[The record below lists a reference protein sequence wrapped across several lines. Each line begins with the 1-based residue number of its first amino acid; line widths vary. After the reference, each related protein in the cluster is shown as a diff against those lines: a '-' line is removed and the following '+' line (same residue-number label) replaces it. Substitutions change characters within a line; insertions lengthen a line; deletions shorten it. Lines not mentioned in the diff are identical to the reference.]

1 MDWLQNVT
9 KEQYLLLAVII
20 IALFQLFDTRILV
33 AIIVVIIIIIHYEKL
48 MYPLSQKKDTRKDQI
63 SKDLYYNDTME
74 RIIQELSNYK
84 KYNKVTFKQG
94 VRNFRKYLQT
104 IHTLEKDNISHYNP
118 YFENAMI
125 YLKQSINHFKSMS
138 VSMPEDDYLH
148 GLKYNDF
155 TGTTKTTHL
164 NKLVDEL
171 YTEGYHILLNLSRKY
186 NTEWSTN
193 PRVYNKEIT
202 LNSDRV
208 EDFDI
213 HYDNHWN
220 LV

>member
-1 MDWLQNVT
+1 MEWVNKLS
-9 KEQYLLLAVII
+9 KEQYLLVAVIL
-20 IALFQLFDTRILV
+20 IALFQLFDIRILV
-33 AIIVVIIIIIHYEKL
+33 AIIVFILCIVY
-48 MYPLSQKKDTRKDQI
+48 YDSLSNVNK
-63 SKDLYYNDTME
+63 SKAQPKQDEVGTDLYYNTTFE
-74 RIIQELSNYK
+74 RTLRELSHYK
-84 KYNKVTFKQG
+84 KYNRVSFKQG
-94 VRNFRKYLQT
+94 VRYLRKYIKT
-104 IHTLEKDNISHYNP
+104 IHTLEKDNLTHYNP
-118 YFENAMI
+118 YFENAMM

-148 GLKYNDF
+148 GVKYNDF